1 MYAELSFL
9 ERIAFLRDT
18 EVFGKLWVGHIAAE
32 GERQFLKITSCPVPP
47 CICNSECHYY
57 KVKSNGQLEPVTK
70 LGFRVDIVNLPLN
83 KDNFVAIYSSW
94 QNGLPK
100 ANVDIDYYNGS
111 STIATQSFVGMVAD
125 TGLFTSN
132 GINYLVVMLQ
142 YMKGELNE
150 TDTKERTIIF
160 VLKLDSAGKKVA
172 KTWSRELRLKAISV
186 NGHSLDY
193 ITWEFLLDGVDQN
206 VQESWRANY
215 MEVDVFTTLGSPI
228 AGTISGVLTS
238 GRFSAT

>member
-1 MYAELSFL
+1 MKNKVNRRKQSVSTKQLLVQARRKEIEVHVDGPYGSPST
-9 ERIAFLRDT
+9 RIFFVTHAVL
-18 EVFGKLWVGHIAAE
+18 VGAGI
-32 GERQFLKITSCPVPP
+32 G
-47 CICNSECHYY
+47 
-57 KVKSNGQLEPVTK
+57 VTPFASI
-70 LGFRVDIVNLPLN
+70 LQSVMM
-83 KDNFVAIYSSW
+83 SW